1 MGLTITG
8 SLTGRNGEF
17 YDGRYARI
25 DHYGLIKSLGYVT
38 TTIGFYKSKEEA
50 EPAFPTYQE
59 DYADSDASGTIFG
72 GLKIGP
78 GEEDVFPLYMEFPL
92 THSEQVTVTTYSSSF
107 EDKIVDYIDYDEDGN
122 EVTKQRA
129 QRIAVLHTASSE
141 VTKSKIDMDIIT
153 GSAYV
158 YAYER
163 VKQALQDQFGASNV
177 NDDL

>member
-1 MGLTITG
+1 
-8 SLTGRNGEF
+8 
-17 YDGRYARI
+17 
-25 DHYGLIKSLGYVT
+25 
-38 TTIGFYKSKEEA
+38 
-50 EPAFPTYQE
+50 
-59 DYADSDASGTIFG
+59 
-72 GLKIGP
+72 
-78 GEEDVFPLYMEFPL
+78 MEFPL

-107 EDKIVDYIDYDEDGN
+107 EDKMVDYIDYDEDGN

>member
-17 YDGRYARI
+17 YDGCYARI

-107 EDKIVDYIDYDEDGN
+107 EDKMVDYIDYDEDGN
-122 EVTKQRA
+122 EVA